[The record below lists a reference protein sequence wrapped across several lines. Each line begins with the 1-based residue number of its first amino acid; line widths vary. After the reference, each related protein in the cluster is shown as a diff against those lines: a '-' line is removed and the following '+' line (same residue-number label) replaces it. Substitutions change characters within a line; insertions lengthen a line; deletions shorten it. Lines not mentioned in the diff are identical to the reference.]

1 MTEPQTVEALISYA
15 GHAFYNAGVPFRGGR
30 MARLIRSI
38 GSTQQARSIIDTY
51 LADQIEAKSW
61 QGFELYAHGGYAD
74 PTGATAARNVDLG
87 RNAR

>member
-15 GHAFYNAGVPFRGGR
+15 GHAFYNAGIPYRGGR

-38 GSTQQARSIIDTY
+38 GSTQRARHIIDTY

-61 QGFELYAHGGYAD
+61 QGFELYAHSGYAD
-74 PTGATAARNVDLG
+74 PTGATAARNVDLR
-87 RNAR
+87 RNNR